1 MTNDD
6 VIYAYRLR
14 VLASARELGSVTAAC
29 RLHGIHRSTFYRWK
43 GLVERFGAEILRP
56 RERRAPQMPNSIP
69 VLIEQR
75 IVAFALGHP
84 GCGPARISAELAH
97 EKWGGFGVSA
107 NGVYRV
113 LRRHGIHT
121 RALRLGLLAGYAAPP
136 EPLPREEEPERHIAV
151 DHPGE
156 LVQMD
161 CFCIGRL
168 AGTKGTVW
176 QYTAIDAASSFT
188 WAELHVTPRN
198 PDARYASA
206 LARRVVRELR
216 DAGWELERITTD
228 HGSEFRNQ
236 RFDEVLAKLGVART
250 LISPGRPQSNGFV
263 ERVQRTI
270 LEECW
275 KPAFAR
281 YLIPKYMGL
290 RRELERYLQLYN
302 YDRAHNGRHTRGRT
316 PAEVLGAAKMYR

>member
-6 VIYAYRLR
+6 VLYAYRLR
-14 VLASARELGSVTAAC
+14 VLASARELGSVAAAC

-43 GLVERFGAEILRP
+43 AMSDRFGLEILRP
-56 RERRAPQMPNSIP
+56 RERRRPQMPNAIP
-69 VLIEQR
+69 VLVEHR
-75 IVAFALGHP
+75 IIAFALGAP
-84 GCGPARISAELAH
+84 GSGPARIAAELAR
-97 EKWGGFGVSA
+97 EKHGGLRVSA

-121 RALRLGLLAGYAAPP
+121 RALRNGLLAGYASPP
-136 EPLPREEEPERHIAV
+136 EPAREPEPERHICV

-168 AGTKGTVW
+168 AGTKGVVW
-176 QYTAIDAASSFT
+176 QYTAIDAASAFT

-198 PDARYASA
+198 PDVRFASR
-206 LARRVVRELR
+206 LAHRVAHDLR
-216 DAGWELERITTD
+216 DAGWEFERVSTD
-228 HGSEFRNQ
+228 NGSEFRNHV
-236 RFDEVLAKLGVART
+236 FDAELARLGARHT

-275 KPAFAR
+275 KPSFAR
-281 YLIPKYMGL
+281 YLVPKYMGL
-290 RRELERYLQLYN
+290 RRELVRYLELYN
-302 YDRAHNGRHTRGRT
+302 HDRAHNGRLTRGRT
-316 PAEVLGAAKMYR
+316 PAEVLGAAKMFR